1 MNAAGNAGVNPAG
14 NDATIW
20 DCGRSPAT
28 SDASREKVVAQA
40 VSIMRGGGV
49 VVLPTENCYV
59 LAADAF
65 SLKGTGLL
73 RRAKV
78 QATGTP
84 LGLLVG
90 SPNTVA
96 GVAARVPERAREL
109 MDAFWPGMLTIL
121 LPAQPT
127 LAWDHP
133 EGAPVA
139 VRMPLHPLTLA
150 ICTAL
155 GPMATSAA
163 TIVGGQA
170 PVTAEEA
177 LASLVDDVD
186 AVCDVG
192 PVGDAAWSEHEQPE
206 LASTVV
212 DLATYPA
219 AVVREGAIATDRVE
233 AVLRPERGDTVA
245 QAGQPNDDQPTD

>member
-1 MNAAGNAGVNPAG
+1 MNAATV
-14 NDATIW
+14 W
-20 DCGRSPAT
+20 DCGDSPAT
-28 SDASREKVVAQA
+28 SDVERDQVVVQA
-40 VSIMRGGGV
+40 VSIMRAGGL

-59 LAADAF
+59 VATDAF
-65 SLKGTGLL
+65 SMRGTGLL
-73 RRAKV
+73 RRARV

-90 SPNTVA
+90 SAQTVS
-96 GVAARVPERAREL
+96 GVAARVPERARDL

-133 EGAPVA
+133 TGAPVA

-155 GPMATSAA
+155 GPMAASAA
-163 TIVGGQA
+163 TIVGGDA
-170 PVTAEEA
+170 PVTADQA
-177 LASLVDDVD
+177 LASLVDDVG

-192 PVGDAAWSEHEQPE
+192 LVGQAPWSDNEQPQ

-219 AVVREGAIATDRVE
+219 SVVREGAIETSRVE
-233 AVLRPERGDTVA
+233 AVLRPERGATVTSS
-245 QAGQPNDDQPTD
+245 GQSTD

>member
-1 MNAAGNAGVNPAG
+1 MNPGVDAGVNDPR
-14 NDATIW
+14 IW
-20 DCGRSPAT
+20 DCGRSPVT
-28 SDASREKVVAQA
+28 SETAREKVVAQA

-59 LAADAF
+59 LATDAF

-109 MDAFWPGMLTIL
+109 MEAFWPGMLTIL

-133 EGAPVA
+133 DGAPVA

-150 ICTAL
+150 ICAAL

-163 TIVGGQA
+163 TIVGGQP
-170 PVTAEEA
+170 PVTVEQA
-177 LASLVDDVD
+177 LDSLVDDVD

-192 PVGDAAWSEHEQPE
+192 PVGERAWSEHEAVE

-212 DLATYPA
+212 DLSTYPA
-219 AVVREGAIATDRVE
+219 AVVREGAITTDRVE

-245 QAGQPNDDQPTD
+245 PAGQADDDQATD